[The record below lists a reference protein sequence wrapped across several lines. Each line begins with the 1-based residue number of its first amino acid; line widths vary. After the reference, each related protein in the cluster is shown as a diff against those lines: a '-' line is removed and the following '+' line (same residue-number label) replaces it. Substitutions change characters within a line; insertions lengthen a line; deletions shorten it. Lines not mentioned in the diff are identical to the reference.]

1 MNWDVIIKWLPK
13 LLEGAYLTLELVAI
27 SVVVGLLVA
36 IPLGMARAS
45 RHWYVRALP
54 FSYIF
59 FFRGTP
65 LLLQLFLVYYGLA
78 QFDAVRESIFWP
90 YLRDPYWC
98 ALLAMTM
105 HTAAY
110 IAEIIRGAIQ
120 AVPPGEVE
128 AARALGMSRGQTM
141 WHITLPRAARIGLPA
156 YSNEVILMLK
166 ASSLASTITLLEL
179 TGMARTIIART
190 YLPVEI
196 FFAAGLFYL
205 VMTFVLV
212 QRRFPPSGNQ
222 VCKAFWILTWANVP
236 NSLLTREQP
245 IHHKALQPAWD

>member
-13 LLEGAYLTLELVAI
+13 LLEGAYLTLELVGIA
-27 SVVVGLLVA
+27 VVVGLLFA
-36 IPLGMARAS
+36 IPLGMARSS
-45 RHWYVRALP
+45 RHWYVRAVP

-78 QFDAVRESIFWP
+78 QFDAVRQGPLWP

-98 ALLAMTM
+98 ALIAMTM

-120 AVPPGEVE
+120 AVPPGEIE
-128 AARALGMSRGQTM
+128 AARSLGMTRAQTM
-141 WHITLPRAARIGLPA
+141 RHIILPRAARIGLPA

-179 TGMARTIIART
+179 TGMARTVIART

-205 VMTFVLV
+205 LMTFILV
-212 QRRFPPSGNQ
+212 QIFRWLER
-222 VCKAFWILTWANVP
+222 VLRVD
-236 NSLLTREQP
+236 
-245 IHHKALQPAWD
+245 ALQGR

>member
-1 MNWDVIIKWLPK
+1 MKWDVIVKWLPK

-27 SVVVGLLVA
+27 AVLVGLLIA

-54 FSYIF
+54 FGYIF

-78 QFDAVRESIFWP
+78 QFDVVKQGPLWP

-98 ALLAMTM
+98 ALIAMTM

-128 AARALGMSRGQTM
+128 AARSLGMSRAQTM
-141 WHITLPRAARIGLPA
+141 WHIILPRAARIGLPA

-179 TGMARTIIART
+179 TGMARTVIART

-205 VMTFVLV
+205 AMTFILV
-212 QRRFPPSGNQ
+212 QVFRWLERKLR
-222 VCKAFWILTWANVP
+222 VD
-236 NSLLTREQP
+236 
-245 IHHKALQPAWD
+245 ALQGR

>member
-1 MNWDVIIKWLPK
+1 MKWDVIIKWLPK

-27 SVVVGLLVA
+27 AVLVGLLIA

-65 LLLQLFLVYYGLA
+65 LLLQLFLVYYGVA
-78 QFDAVRESIFWP
+78 QFDAVREGPLWP

-128 AARALGMSRGQTM
+128 AARSLGMSRAQTM
-141 WHITLPRAARIGLPA
+141 WHIILPRAARIGLPA

-205 VMTFVLV
+205 LMTFILV
-212 QRRFPPSGNQ
+212 QIFRWLERKLR
-222 VCKAFWILTWANVP
+222 VD
-236 NSLLTREQP
+236 
-245 IHHKALQPAWD
+245 ALQGR

>member
-1 MNWDVIIKWLPK
+1 MKWDVIVKWLPK

-27 SVVVGLLVA
+27 AVLVGLLIA

-54 FSYIF
+54 FGYIF

-78 QFDAVRESIFWP
+78 QFDAVKQGPLWP

-98 ALLAMTM
+98 ALIAMTM

-128 AARALGMSRGQTM
+128 AARSLGMSRAQTM
-141 WHITLPRAARIGLPA
+141 WHIILPRAARIGLPA

-205 VMTFVLV
+205 AMTFILV
-212 QRRFPPSGNQ
+212 QVFRWLERKLR
-222 VCKAFWILTWANVP
+222 VD
-236 NSLLTREQP
+236 
-245 IHHKALQPAWD
+245 ALQGR

>member
-27 SVVVGLLVA
+27 AVVVGLLVA

-78 QFDAVRESIFWP
+78 QFDAVRQGPLWP

-105 HTAAY
+105 HTSAY

-128 AARALGMSRGQTM
+128 AARSLGMSRGQTM
-141 WHITLPRAARIGLPA
+141 WHIILPRAARIGLPA

-205 VMTFVLV
+205 AMTFILV
-212 QRRFPPSGNQ
+212 QVFRWLERKLR
-222 VCKAFWILTWANVP
+222 VD
-236 NSLLTREQP
+236 
-245 IHHKALQPAWD
+245 ALQGR

>member
-1 MNWDVIIKWLPK
+1 MNWDVIVKWLPK

-27 SVVVGLLVA
+27 AVLVGLLIA

-78 QFDAVRESIFWP
+78 QFDAVRQGPLWP

-98 ALLAMTM
+98 ALIAMTM

-128 AARALGMSRGQTM
+128 AARSLGMSRAQTM
-141 WHITLPRAARIGLPA
+141 WHIILPRAARIGLPA

-205 VMTFVLV
+205 AMTFILV
-212 QRRFPPSGNQ
+212 QIFRWLERKLR
-222 VCKAFWILTWANVP
+222 VD
-236 NSLLTREQP
+236 
-245 IHHKALQPAWD
+245 ALQGR

>member
-1 MNWDVIIKWLPK
+1 MNWDVIVKWLPK
-13 LLEGAYLTLELVAI
+13 LLEGAQLTLELVAI
-27 SVVVGLLVA
+27 AVLVGLLIA

-78 QFDAVRESIFWP
+78 QFDAVRQGPLWP

-98 ALLAMTM
+98 ALIAMTM

-128 AARALGMSRGQTM
+128 AARSLGMSRGQTM
-141 WHITLPRAARIGLPA
+141 WHIILPRAARIGLPA

-205 VMTFVLV
+205 AMTFILV
-212 QRRFPPSGNQ
+212 QVFRWLERKLR
-222 VCKAFWILTWANVP
+222 VD
-236 NSLLTREQP
+236 
-245 IHHKALQPAWD
+245 ALQGR

>member
-1 MNWDVIIKWLPK
+1 MKWDVIVKWLPK

-78 QFDAVRESIFWP
+78 QFDAVRESVFWP

-141 WHITLPRAARIGLPA
+141 WHITLP
-156 YSNEVILMLK
+156 
-166 ASSLASTITLLEL
+166 
-179 TGMARTIIART
+179 
-190 YLPVEI
+190 
-196 FFAAGLFYL
+196 
-205 VMTFVLV
+205 
-212 QRRFPPSGNQ
+212 
-222 VCKAFWILTWANVP
+222 
-236 NSLLTREQP
+236 
-245 IHHKALQPAWD
+245 

>member
-1 MNWDVIIKWLPK
+1 MNWEVIWKWLPK
-13 LLEGAYLTLELVAI
+13 LAEGAWLTLELVGIAVI
-27 SVVVGLLVA
+27 VGLLIA
-36 IPLGMARAS
+36 IPLGMARS
-45 RHWYVRALP
+45 SKLWYVRAVP
-54 FSYIF
+54 YCYIF

-78 QFDAVRESIFWP
+78 QFEVVREGPLWP

-98 ALLAMTM
+98 ALIAMTM

-110 IAEIIRGAIQ
+110 IAEIIRGAIY
-120 AVPPGEVE
+120 AVPSGEVE
-128 AARALGMSRGQTM
+128 AARALGMSRWQTLV
-141 WHITLPRAARIGLPA
+141 HVVLPRAVRIGLPA

-205 VMTFVLV
+205 VMTFFLV
-212 QRRFPPSGNQ
+212 QGFR
-222 VCKAFWILTWANVP
+222 
-236 NSLLTREQP
+236 LLERWLRVD
-245 IHHKALQPAWD
+245 ALYSSR

>member
-1 MNWDVIIKWLPK
+1 MKWDVVIKWLPR

-27 SVVVGLLVA
+27 AVVVGLLVA

-78 QFDAVRESIFWP
+78 QFDAVRQGPLWP

-98 ALLAMTM
+98 ALIAMTM

-128 AARALGMSRGQTM
+128 AARSLGMSRGQAM
-141 WHITLPRAARIGLPA
+141 WHIVLPRAARIGLPA

-205 VMTFVLV
+205 AMTFILV
-212 QRRFPPSGNQ
+212 QVFRWLERKLR
-222 VCKAFWILTWANVP
+222 VD
-236 NSLLTREQP
+236 
-245 IHHKALQPAWD
+245 ALQGR

>member
-1 MNWDVIIKWLPK
+1 MKLDVIVKWLPK

-27 SVVVGLLVA
+27 AVLVGLLIA

-54 FSYIF
+54 FGYIF

-78 QFDAVRESIFWP
+78 QFDVVKQGPLWP

-98 ALLAMTM
+98 ALIAMTM

-128 AARALGMSRGQTM
+128 AARSLGMSRAQTM
-141 WHITLPRAARIGLPA
+141 WHIILPRAARIGLPA

-205 VMTFVLV
+205 AMTFILV
-212 QRRFPPSGNQ
+212 QVFRWLERKLR
-222 VCKAFWILTWANVP
+222 VD
-236 NSLLTREQP
+236 
-245 IHHKALQPAWD
+245 ALQGR